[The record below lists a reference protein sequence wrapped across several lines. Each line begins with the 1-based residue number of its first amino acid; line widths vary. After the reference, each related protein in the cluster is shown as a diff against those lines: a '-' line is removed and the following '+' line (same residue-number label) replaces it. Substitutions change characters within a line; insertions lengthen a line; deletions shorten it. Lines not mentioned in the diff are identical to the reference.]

1 MIYVIQTQPGKEN
14 TVCANLMRMKL
25 SAYVPRRELIIHK
38 RAGWTKIITPLFP
51 GYVFIDVNEID
62 SFTYHFVMITDGVIR
77 FLGEPTPI
85 AADEEP
91 FMRIIINNGAV
102 IPEST
107 AVVSGNKII
116 VTDGWLKGKE
126 QYVRHWNVRQKKAG
140 MQIILDNKP
149 HKFNVGVEYSVE

>member
-1 MIYVIQTQPGKEN
+1 MIYVIQTETGKEN
-14 TVCANLMRMKL
+14 NICANLIRSGI
-25 SAYVPRRELIIHK
+25 SAYVPRRELIVRK
-38 RAGWTKIITPLFP
+38 NAGWTKVINLLFP
-51 GYVFIDVNEID
+51 GYVFVDVTEVD
-62 SFTYHFVMITDGVIR
+62 SFTYYTVKSTSGVIR

-107 AVVSGNKII
+107 AVVSGDKIT
-116 VTDGWLKGKE
+116 VTGGWLKGKE
-126 QYVRHWNVRQKKAG
+126 QYVRYWNVRQKKAG